1 MLHMIVN
8 THAPESCAFRSEAN
22 RDALLGGLTALSEAA
37 TAAGAS
43 LEGAW
48 ANRAAHTAFAL
59 IEAPDAHTVDEIV
72 GTAGLIGWTDS
83 RVFAVATLEQVAESV
98 RTSTS

>member
-1 MLHMIVN
+1 MRGIAASVAAV
-8 THAPESCAFRSEAN
+8 TWPPACAPTRSVESDR
-22 RDALLGGLTALSEAA
+22 RVAA

-72 GTAGLIGWTDS
+72 GTAGLIGWPDS